1 MKISTRTRYGS
12 RALAELALAYPRVVS
27 VRELADN
34 QRLSSKYLEQIMG
47 RLRAAGIV
55 SSVQGKGGGYEL
67 AKSPL
72 DITVFDVF
80 RVLEGS
86 TAPVDCI
93 DNPGACFLE
102 ARCPVQET
110 WIEVTEAITS
120 VLKNTTLFDLAERL
134 RKKTDVA
141 EPMYYI

>member
-1 MKISTRTRYGS
+1 
-12 RALAELALAYPRVVS
+12 LAELALAYPRVVS

-120 VLKNTTLFDLAERL
+120 VLKNTTFFDLAERL

>member
-1 MKISTRTRYGS
+1 
-12 RALAELALAYPRVVS
+12 LAELALAYPRVVS

-93 DNPGACFLE
+93 DNPGACPFE

-110 WIEVTEAITS
+110 WIEVTEVITS